1 MNRQAR
7 RAPAQGEPEGGGA
20 ASHLDGLIRHT
31 SALAWDRRVRL
42 ALLAAGGV
50 AMLGLLLFVG
60 RWLLFWYDE
69 WDFVFGRQSLTLS
82 SVFAP
87 HVDTLLAMLSLLYQ
101 GLLAVFG
108 LRTYLPFLLVTWL
121 AHFVCVVLLYRI
133 VARRSGPVLGTM
145 AGLSLLFLGS
155 AYEVLLQPFQM
166 QYLFAAAGGLLAI
179 DRILLAERS
188 RDAGHRPADL
198 AVAAIALLF
207 AVASSSLGPIMI
219 GLIIIWAL
227 LRRDRGALV
236 AVAPAI
242 LAYGAWY
249 LTWGRQSQ
257 GLPGTGLDVV
267 QSVEALLY
275 GIGAAICGVLGL
287 SPEHFARLGVVI
299 GLVAVVAVALARVRP
314 GPLAL
319 AGFSALVAEY
329 GLQAFFRGSYG
340 IEHAARSGYLYP
352 AAIFLWLTISG
363 VVGARLG
370 EAAWRGR
377 GRLAVV
383 PVLIGLLI
391 IPMVIG
397 NMRQIVGAARASRF
411 MRATE
416 LAELR
421 LIEAVRD
428 ESGLALDVSPDL
440 ALIPQVTARKYLA
453 AVDRFGA
460 PTLGWDWS
468 VGVDPAAVNAAA
480 VRLLDQAIR
489 LDAATPPATTGPVVE
504 VTGAST
510 AQGIDPACVLVIPN
524 DGQASATWAAD
535 GRAIWLKHVAPDQSS
550 FLVGVMGVPSA
561 ALEGKAKEA
570 FLAGRPIKLPD
581 LPTGYRWRVTLR
593 SDTEQP
599 FEVCATPLG

>member
-1 MNRQAR
+1 
-7 RAPAQGEPEGGGA
+7 
-20 ASHLDGLIRHT
+20 
-31 SALAWDRRVRL
+31 
-42 ALLAAGGV
+42 
-50 AMLGLLLFVG
+50 MLGLLLFVG
-60 RWLLFWYDE
+60 RWLLFWFDE
-69 WDFVFGRQSLTLS
+69 WDFVFQRQTLTLD

-87 HVDTLLAMLSLLYQ
+87 HLDTLLATLSLLYQ

-108 LRTYLPFLLVTWL
+108 MRTYLPFLLVTWL

-133 VARRSGPVLGTM
+133 VVRRSGPVLGTM

-166 QYLFAAAGGLLAI
+166 QYLFAAAGGLLAFE
-179 DRILLAERS
+179 RILRAETS

-198 AVAAIALLF
+198 AVAAIALLV
-207 AVASSSLGPIMI
+207 AVASSSLGPIMV

-227 LRRDRGALV
+227 LRRDRGALA

-257 GLPGTGLDVV
+257 GLPGTGQDVV

-275 GIGAAICGVLGL
+275 GIGAAICGAVGL
-287 SPEHFARLGVVI
+287 PPEHFARLGVVI

-383 PVLIGLLI
+383 PVLFGLLI
-391 IPMVIG
+391 VPMVIG
-397 NMRQIVGAARASRF
+397 NMRQFAGAARASRDL
-411 MRATE
+411 RATE
-416 LAELR
+416 LAELQ
-421 LIEAVRD
+421 LIEAIRD
-428 ESGLALDVSPDL
+428 VPGVALDVSPDET
-440 ALIPQVTARKYLA
+440 LIPQVTARRYLA

-460 PTLGWDWS
+460 PSLGWDWQ
-468 VGVDPAAVNAAA
+468 VATDGGAVNAAA
-480 VRLLDQAIR
+480 LRLLGPAMR
-489 LDAATPPATTGPVVE
+489 LDLPPGSTRVTPDLEVSGATTAAGSEP
-504 VTGAST
+504 GCASVRPS
-510 AQGIDPACVLVIPN
+510 G
-524 DGQASATWAAD
+524 GQATARFPAD
-535 GRAIWLKHVAPDQSS
+535 GRMIWMTGLMAGLSTV
-550 FLVGVMGVPSA
+550 LVSVVGPPSA
-561 ALEGKAKEA
+561 VLDGPPWNALLDGQ
-570 FLAGRPIKLPD
+570 PIALPD
-581 LPTGYRWRVTLR
+581 LPDAYRWQIEVR
-593 SDTEQP
+593 SDGGTP
-599 FEVCATPLG
+599 FEICTASTR